1 MAEKERKIQGE
12 IVVAA
17 DLQDVWEAWTT
28 EAGAKTFFAPDCAID
43 LRPGGVYEMYF
54 DPESP
59 PGFRGGEGC
68 RILAVQPKTML
79 SFTWNAPPGL
89 SEVRGQYTHVI
100 VRFSQEEP
108 GTRVILTHDGW
119 GSDGEWDKAFDY
131 FTAAWLRVV
140 LPRLKYRF
148 AQGPIDWENPPNL
161 KDI

>member
-12 IVVAA
+12 IIVAA

-43 LRPGGVYEMYF
+43 LRPGGAYEMYF

-140 LPRLKYRF
+140 LPGLKYRF